1 MRARSEPP
9 GTSHCHIGPPIS
21 TKVLS
26 IDTESRSR
34 RGYSLARDSIEDAND
49 PKISAFLRLEKMLV
63 LLAQV
68 LLRRVI
74 VLQKRTERDNM
85 ETLESVANSNIHF
98 HDVDYQAVV
107 CHRCGTKIY
116 PIELLD
122 AHLDRHQVKDLYL
135 EGELKRLQYAMGR
148 MR

>member
-1 MRARSEPP
+1 MEILENTGNSDI
-9 GTSHCHIGPPIS
+9 H
-21 TKVLS
+21 V
-26 IDTESRSR
+26 
-34 RGYSLARDSIEDAND
+34 ND
-49 PKISAFLRLEKMLV
+49 V
-63 LLAQV
+63 V
-68 LLRRVI
+68 
-74 VLQKRTERDNM
+74 
-85 ETLESVANSNIHF
+85 
-98 HDVDYQAVV
+98 YQAAV

>member
-1 MRARSEPP
+1 ME
-9 GTSHCHIGPPIS
+9 
-21 TKVLS
+21 
-26 IDTESRSR
+26 
-34 RGYSLARDSIEDAND
+34 N
-49 PKISAFLRLEKMLV
+49 LEN
-63 LLAQV
+63 AG
-68 LLRRVI
+68 
-74 VLQKRTERDNM
+74 
-85 ETLESVANSNIHF
+85 NSNIHVN
-98 HDVDYQAVV
+98 DVVYQAAV